1 MKTVVITGATS
12 GIGKATAMALARNR
26 ATIIALG
33 RNEQKGKQLMAALK
47 KSGASEVAFVRVD
60 MTSLA
65 EVRQAALQVSQHC
78 KCIDV
83 LVNNAGARHQK
94 FQLSPDGFE
103 LTFAVNHL
111 GPFLLSALL
120 LERVLDSSQGRILTL
135 SSGAHGSARMAP
147 RAHWLSDDY
156 DYRQAYASSKLA
168 NLFFAYELA
177 DRLKT
182 TSATSNAI
190 DPGGIASRFA
200 LNNGLKSWLKHIVSH
215 AVRGELRR
223 PASAAGEI
231 ARLATAPEWER
242 ANGEYFVKGRIA
254 KSSERSYNK
263 QESKALWESSLQY
276 CDLEESVGPIWQI
289 LRPNRY

>member
-12 GIGKATAMALARNR
+12 GIGRATALALARHG

-33 RNEQKGKQLMAALK
+33 RNEQNGKQLATALK
-47 KSGASEVAFVRVD
+47 ASGAGAAAFVRVD
-60 MTSLA
+60 MASLA
-65 EVRQAALQVSQHC
+65 EVRRAAVQVSLHC
-78 KCIDV
+78 DRIDV
-83 LVNNAGARHQK
+83 LINNAGARHHE
-94 FQLSPDGFE
+94 FQQSADGFE
-103 LTFAVNHL
+103 LTFAINHL

-120 LERVLDSSQGRILTL
+120 LERVLDSPQGRILTV
-135 SSGAHGSARMAP
+135 SSGAHGSARVAP
-147 RAHWLSDDY
+147 RAYWSPDEY

-182 TSATSNAI
+182 TTATSNAI

-223 PASAAGEI
+223 PASAAAEI
-231 ARLATAPEWER
+231 AQLAVAPEWDW
-242 ANGEYFVKGRIA
+242 ANGLYFLKGRIV

-263 QESKALWESSLQY
+263 QESKTLWDSSVQY
-276 CDLEESVGPIWQI
+276 CDLQGSDGRKRQI
-289 LRPNRY
+289 LKPR